1 MIVEDHDMS
10 DCLAIYGYKLRPDR
24 EPSLLSSRCGIRQ
37 PVGSN
42 HHHSFLKRSK
52 IDISQDVK
60 LLLGYFECSQRNPD
74 QRVGVKD
81 PARNNL
87 VDCDAVIAN
96 GLTSWARISDNRG
109 IYTAPFSQLM
119 VTMASQFPAGFDCG
133 RRTMKHAY
141 NVCSACPQQS
151 RRAVSISSTQ
161 CSS

>member
-10 DCLAIYGYKLRPDR
+10 DRLATYGYKLRSDR
-24 EPSLLSSRCGIRQ
+24 EASLLSSRCGIRQ

-60 LLLGYFECSQRNPD
+60 LLSGYFECSQRNPD
-74 QRVGVKD
+74 HRVGVKD

-96 GLTSWARISDNRG
+96 GLTSWPRISHNRR

-119 VTMASQFPAGFDCG
+119 VSVDD
-133 RRTMKHAY
+133 
-141 NVCSACPQQS
+141 
-151 RRAVSISSTQ
+151 SI
-161 CSS
+161 CL